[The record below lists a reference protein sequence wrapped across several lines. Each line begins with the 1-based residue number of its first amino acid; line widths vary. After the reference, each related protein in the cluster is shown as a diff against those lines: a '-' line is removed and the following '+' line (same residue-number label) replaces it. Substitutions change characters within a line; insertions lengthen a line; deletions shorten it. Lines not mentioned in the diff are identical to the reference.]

1 MIIHKDF
8 LDEAPE
14 SPVHITIK
22 EPQIA
27 AVLVQAGILRNDS
40 CVNYADISSQ
50 LFWNVSCNMLNISSA
65 GRKTEGKV
73 TKQRSKKL
81 KQLKK

>member
-14 SPVHITIK
+14 SPVHITTK

-27 AVLVQAGILRNDS
+27 ADLVQAGILRNDS
-40 CVNYADISSQ
+40 CVNYADISNQ
-50 LFWNVSCNMLNISSA
+50 LFWNVSCNMLNFSPA
-65 GRKTEGKV
+65 GSKREGKV
-73 TKQRSKKL
+73 TKQQSKKYKL
-81 KQLKK
+81 D